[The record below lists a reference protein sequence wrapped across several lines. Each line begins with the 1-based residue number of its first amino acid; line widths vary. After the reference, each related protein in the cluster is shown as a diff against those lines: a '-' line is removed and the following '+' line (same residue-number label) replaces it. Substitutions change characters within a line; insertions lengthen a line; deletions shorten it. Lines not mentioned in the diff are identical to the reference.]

1 MVGYVQLFR
10 ATCTFLTQNPSGKS
24 GIGTMKRARSPS
36 ANERIAKMAKMEE
49 ETTHR
54 SFRDRAR
61 QEYEQ
66 RKAEGRLGVL
76 IRLVVP
82 EMGLSH
88 TQIYDKNQH
97 NEHAQLLMK
106 RQENRYGYC
115 NLLSSKLT
123 KLMK

>member
-1 MVGYVQLFR
+1 
-10 ATCTFLTQNPSGKS
+10 
-24 GIGTMKRARSPS
+24 MKRARSPS

-66 RKAEGRLGVL
+66 RKAEGRLGAL
-76 IRLVVP
+76 KRLFAF

-88 TQIYDKNQH
+88 TQIHNKNQH
-97 NEHAQLLMK
+97 NERAQLLMK
-106 RQENRYGYC
+106 KQENRYGYT
-115 NLLSSKLT
+115 NLSLLSL